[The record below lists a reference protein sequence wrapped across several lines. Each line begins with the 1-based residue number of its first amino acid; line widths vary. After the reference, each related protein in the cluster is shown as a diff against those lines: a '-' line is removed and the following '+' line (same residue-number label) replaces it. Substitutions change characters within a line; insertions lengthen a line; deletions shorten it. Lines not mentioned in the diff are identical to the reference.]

1 MRFQF
6 CGELFLGSQLIGQ
19 ILDVFGDGFDRIAD
33 MRELG
38 VVLGLLAFEQ
48 GLHFAEQLGAE
59 TWLVFDFLECQL
71 GLQRLGEHRGRGV
84 VAILERAGV
93 RFLG

>member
-1 MRFQF
+1 MVLGGGEPGFQLFQVDADLFDLRFQF

-38 VVLGLLAFEQ
+38 VVLGLLALEQ
-48 GLHFAEQLGAE
+48 GLHLAEQLGAE
-59 TWLVFDFLECQL
+59 AWLVFDFF
-71 GLQRLGEHRGRGV
+71 
-84 VAILERAGV
+84 ER
-93 RFLG
+93 